1 MTIND
6 ILYALITV
14 MIPLVLKYVFQ
25 LISVKVSDSKY
36 ASAVNSVF
44 EAVGYVNQTFVD
56 SLKQSGNFDD
66 EAKKLALG
74 KAKEAAISIMSVS
87 TRKWLEKS
95 IENLDSWLDV
105 QIENA
110 VKASK

>member
-25 LISVKVSDSKY
+25 LVSLKVADSKY
-36 ASAVNSVF
+36 ASAVNAVF
-44 EAVGYVNQTFVD
+44 NAVGYVNQTFVD
-56 SLKQSGNFDD
+56 SLKESGCFDD
-66 EAKKLALG
+66 KAKKLAFE
-74 KAKEAAISIMSVS
+74 KAKDAAIATMSVS

-95 IENLDSWLDV
+95 IENLDAWLDV